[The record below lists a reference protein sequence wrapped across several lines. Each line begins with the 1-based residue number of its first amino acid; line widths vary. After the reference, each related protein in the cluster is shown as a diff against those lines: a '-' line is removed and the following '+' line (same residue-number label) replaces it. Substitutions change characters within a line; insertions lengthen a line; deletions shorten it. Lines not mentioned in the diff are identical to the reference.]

1 MVFIFGP
8 ALAKASAGLLIGFVA
23 LGGDFI
29 YATEPQQWT
38 VSTRQEFLQ
47 GDLKGVS
54 VSSDGRLTLAPAFE
68 QVLDTEQ
75 AFIYSAVADKAGNIY
90 LGTGS
95 NGKIFRLT
103 AGGRGAEWAKLD
115 EQGVYALAVDSMNR
129 VYAATSPE
137 GKVYRLNNQ
146 GQPEVF
152 FDPEEKYIW
161 SLAVDKEN
169 NVLVGTGPKG
179 IIYKVPPQG
188 EGKVFY
194 DSKET
199 HIMSLEWD
207 LNGNLLAGSAPGA
220 LLFRITPSA
229 SAFVLY
235 DSPLEEMKSIAV
247 DRYGMIYAAALAAS
261 KDASGTPA
269 SSEDLSSPSKAP
281 KNGNLDEDKPASEEG
296 TLRVAGTGKGQKLE
310 IYRIDKDNLV
320 EKLYTSNEELAF
332 DLLVRSDG
340 QLLVGTG
347 NKGRIVAVDSRRFVT
362 LLVQSTEEQITQ
374 LLEVEGKIFAATS
387 NLGKVF
393 QLMPQQSAKGVYESK
408 VLDAKMTAAW
418 GMIRWIVKN
427 PGTAPILVY
436 TRSGNTERPDQT
448 WAEWKGPHQDGRGSY
463 VQSPPARYLQ
473 WKIEFPE
480 GARSA
485 AVISDTNAVEQVTLS
500 YMQRNMAPQVTSI
513 TIHPPGMAFIRYP
526 VTNSAGGMSPGGP
539 DRAHVRS
546 LPKSIRELDRQPSM
560 PPPRKVFQPGT
571 QSISWTAEDPN
582 DDDLVYSVHYRGRD
596 ESNWKL
602 LDKDLTEAHYTIDAV
617 SFPDGVY
624 LVKVTA
630 SDRPSNPAG
639 QTVESE
645 LISKPFVITNSSPSV
660 EMASPQIQGQKVTVK
675 FSARTTASTVYQA
688 EYSLDGSEWSILFPD
703 DKIADSYAE
712 QYVLNVENLS
722 PGEHSIAVRVVD
734 SVGNIG
740 TGKTTVSI
748 K

>member
-1 MVFIFGP
+1 MKKSIVFVFG
-8 ALAKASAGLLIGFVA
+8 LIGLVA
-23 LGGDFI
+23 LGGNFI

-54 VSSDGRLTLAPAFE
+54 VTSDGRLTLAPAFE

-75 AFIYSAVADKAGNIY
+75 AYIYSTVADKAGNIY
-90 LGTGS
+90 LGTGG

-115 EQGVYALAVDSMNR
+115 EQGVHALALDSMNR

-137 GKVYRLNNQ
+137 GKVYRLNGQ
-146 GQPEVF
+146 GQPEVL

-161 SLAVDKEN
+161 SLAIDKEN
-169 NVLVGTGPKG
+169 NVFVGTGPKG
-179 IIYKVPPQG
+179 IVYKVTPQG
-188 EGKVFY
+188 DGNVFY

-220 LLFRITPSA
+220 LLFRISPSG

-235 DSPLEEMKSIAV
+235 DSPLEEMKSLTV

-261 KDASGTPA
+261 KDSPA
-269 SSEDLSSPSKAP
+269 IPSTSEEPSKAP

-362 LLVQSTEEQITQ
+362 LLVQSPEEQITQ

-393 QLMPQQSAKGVYESK
+393 QLLPQQSAKGVYESK
-408 VLDAKMTAAW
+408 ALDAKMTSAW
-418 GMIRWIVKN
+418 GMIRWVVKN
-427 PGTAPILVY
+427 PGTTPIMVY
-436 TRSGNTERPDQT
+436 TRSGNTETPDQT
-448 WAEWKGPHQDGRGSY
+448 WTTWNGPYQDGRGSY
-463 VQSPPARYLQ
+463 VQSPAARYLQ

-480 GARSA
+480 GSRSA
-485 AVISDTNAVEQVTLS
+485 TVISDTNAVEQVTLS

-526 VTNSAGGMSPGGP
+526 VTTNAGGMSPGGP
-539 DRAHVRS
+539 DRAHARS
-546 LPKSIRELDRQPSM
+546 LPRSIRELDRQPSM

-582 DDDLVYSVHYRGRD
+582 DDNLVYSVHYRGQD

-602 LDKDLTEAHYTIDAV
+602 LEKDLTEAHYTIDAV

-639 QTVESE
+639 QSVESE
-645 LISKPFVITNSSPSV
+645 LIGKPFIITNSSPSV
-660 EMASPQIQGQKVTVK
+660 ELAAPQIQGQKVTVK
-675 FSARTTASTVYQA
+675 FTARTTASTVYQA
-688 EYSLDGSEWSILFPD
+688 EYSVDGSEWSILFPE
-703 DKIADSYAE
+703 DKIADSYSE
-712 QYVLNVENLS
+712 QYGLNVENLS